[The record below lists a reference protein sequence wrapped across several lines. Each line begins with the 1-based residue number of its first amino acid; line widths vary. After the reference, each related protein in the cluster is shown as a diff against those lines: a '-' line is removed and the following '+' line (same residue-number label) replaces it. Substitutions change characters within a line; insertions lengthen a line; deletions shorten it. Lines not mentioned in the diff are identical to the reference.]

1 MFCSLNLYF
10 FDVPVAVVVV
20 VSYVVDM
27 FIHKNYLGQ
36 FLFAHFQISEFSP
49 LNLTFLRAVNVILHS
64 SRLHTTETLT
74 V

>member
-36 FLFAHFQISEFSP
+36 FLFTHFQISEF
-49 LNLTFLRAVNVILHS
+49 LNLTFLRAVNVILHC
-64 SRLHTTETLT
+64 SRLHSTETLT

>member
-20 VSYVVDM
+20 VSYVVDIS
-27 FIHKNYLGQ
+27 IHKNYLGQ
-36 FLFAHFQISEFSP
+36 FLSTHFQISEF
-49 LNLTFLRAVNVILHS
+49 LNLTLLRAVNVILHS
-64 SRLHTTETLT
+64 SRLHTAETLT

>member
-36 FLFAHFQISEFSP
+36 FLSTHFQISEF
-49 LNLTFLRAVNVILHS
+49 LNLTLLRAVNVILHC

>member
-20 VSYVVDM
+20 VPYVVDM

-36 FLFAHFQISEFSP
+36 FLFTHFQISEF
-49 LNLTFLRAVNVILHS
+49 LNLTFLRAVSVILHC

>member
-36 FLFAHFQISEFSP
+36 FLSTHFQISEF
-49 LNLTFLRAVNVILHS
+49 LNLTFLRAVNVILHCS
-64 SRLHTTETLT
+64 LLHTTETLT